1 MDKDTPIVK
10 ISYNQKITTEDLE
23 YYQKHF
29 GDRLLEEG
37 ERHVV
42 VMFRSGMDYLAFQ
55 VATGQIRMTQVV
67 TGVDIRD
74 IEATFT
80 MEIIPPSERV

>member
-1 MDKDTPIVK
+1 MDKDTPIIK

-23 YYQKHF
+23 YYREHF

-37 ERHVV
+37 EQHVV

-55 VATGQIRMTQVV
+55 VATGQIRMTQAV

-74 IEATFT
+74 IKQRRNGDY
-80 MEIIPPSERV
+80 ISDV